1 MIIRKKCLIY
11 IGFLLLIPNM
21 AFAAISV
28 VDDAGN
34 IVSLSSPAQKIISLA
49 PHLTEL
55 LFAIDAGSRL
65 VGTVEHSDYPLAAN
79 QIRRIGGYHAIDLES
94 IIALQPDLIIAWK
107 IGNNPVQIEKLQSLG
122 IPVFIN
128 EPRHIEDIPD
138 TVRRLAVLTGKN
150 KQAKVFI
157 GEFEQQ
163 HAILKKRFAGRRPVK
178 LFYEIWHQPLMTIN
192 GEDLISDVIRLCG
205 AVNVFSDVP
214 ASAPTV
220 SVESVLQ
227 TLPDIIVIGG
237 MREARRDWLTA
248 WQPWSHLPAVANEQL
263 YFIDPDLMQRHG
275 SRILQGAEQLCQY
288 VEQARKIKYAND

>member
-1 MIIRKKCLIY
+1 MLRITFIT
-11 IGFLLLIPNM
+11 LLMVVTKAVLP
-21 AFAAISV
+21 AVST

-34 IVSLSSPAQKIISLA
+34 TISLSSPAKRIISLA
-49 PHLTEL
+49 PHVTEL
-55 LFAIDAGSRL
+55 LFTVDAGGSV
-65 VGTVEHSDYPLAAN
+65 VGAVEYSDYPPAAK
-79 QIRRIGGYHAIDLES
+79 QIRRVGGHNALDLES
-94 IIALQPDLIIAWK
+94 IIDLQPDLIIAWK
-107 IGNNPVQIEKLQSLG
+107 IGSNPIQIEKLQSLD

-138 TVRRLAVLTGKN
+138 TVRRLGILTGN
-150 KQAKVFI
+150 NRQAKVFI
-157 GEFEQQ
+157 DEFEQQ
-163 HAILKKRFAGRRPVK
+163 HAILKKRFTGRRPVK

-227 TLPDIIVIGG
+227 ARPDIIVIGG
-237 MREARRDWLTA
+237 ASKARRDWLTA
-248 WQPWSHLPAVANEQL
+248 WQPWSQLPAVANEQL

-275 SRILQGAEQLCQY
+275 PRILQGAEQLCQY
-288 VEQARKIKYAND
+288 VEQARKIKYAID